1 MEVKSYDVVV
11 TNGGAEKYIGDFT
24 IGAMVPSF
32 SSMNPNLVK
41 EGTTQKVKVSFS
53 NFEAAKDFNV
63 LFNGTTAS
71 GLTRYGTYFIFKVP
85 STTAVGVYPVSVVN
99 NGMTYYLGTIE
110 VIGATP
116 ISPTFSDMSVKT
128 TEEGTEAK
136 VKVTF
141 SNLEAASDFN
151 VLFNGASATGM
162 TRYGTYFTFKVPSTT
177 AVGVYPVSV
186 VNNGKTYDIGE
197 FEVTVS
203 SKVVPEPVFSDMSVK
218 TTEEGTEAKV
228 KVTFSNLEAASDFN
242 VLFNGASATGM
253 TRYGTYFI
261 FKVPSTTAVG
271 VYSVS
276 VVNNGKTYD
285 LGMFE
290 VTAKVIPEPIF
301 SDMSVKTAEKGTA
314 ATVKVTFSNLESI
327 ADINVL
333 FNGVTASDI
342 KRYATYFTFKIP
354 NTTEVGVY
362 PVSVAYNG
370 KTYDLGT
377 FEVTAKVVPEPVF
390 SAPSPSSISVGS
402 TKYIKVNFSNFTAAS
417 DFNVKIGDTNVLS
430 LTRYGT
436 YFRFKVPKT
445 VTAGTYEIK
454 IINNGMTY
462 TAGTLTIS

>member
-1 MEVKSYDVVV
+1 M
-11 TNGGAEKYIGDFT
+11 
-24 IGAMVPSF
+24 
-32 SSMNPNLVK
+32 
-41 EGTTQKVKVSFS
+41 
-53 NFEAAKDFNV
+53 
-63 LFNGTTAS
+63 
-71 GLTRYGTYFIFKVP
+71 TRYGTYFIFKVP

-99 NGMTYYLGTIE
+99 NGKTYDLGTFE
-110 VIGATP
+110 VTAKAVP
-116 ISPTFSDMSVKT
+116 EPVFSDMSVKT
-128 TEEGTEAK
+128 AEEGTEAK

-186 VNNGKTYDIGE
+186 VNNGKTYDL
-197 FEVTVS
+197 
-203 SKVVPEPVFSDMSVK
+203 
-218 TTEEGTEAKV
+218 GT
-228 KVTFSNLEAASDFN
+228 
-242 VLFNGASATGM
+242 
-253 TRYGTYFI
+253 
-261 FKVPSTTAVG
+261 
-271 VYSVS
+271 
-276 VVNNGKTYD
+276 
-285 LGMFE
+285 FE
-290 VTAKVIPEPIF
+290 VTAKVIPEPVF

-314 ATVKVTFSNLESI
+314 ATVKVTFSNLESV

-377 FEVTAKVVPEPVF
+377 FEVTAKAVPEPVF